1 MLGIAMVTMAAATYA
16 SQQLFPEKHRTSAA
30 YAIIAN
36 IAKKCDGWFVA
47 SPCLIHKMLVVVVK

>member
-1 MLGIAMVTMAAATYA
+1 MVTMAAATYA

-47 SPCLIHKMLVVVVK
+47 SPCSIRKMLVVVVK